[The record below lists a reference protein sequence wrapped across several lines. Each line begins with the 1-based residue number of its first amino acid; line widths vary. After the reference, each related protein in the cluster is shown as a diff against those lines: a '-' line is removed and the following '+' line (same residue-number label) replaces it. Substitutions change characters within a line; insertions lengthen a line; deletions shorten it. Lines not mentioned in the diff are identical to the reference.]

1 MATKNFDDYHVEDF
15 VSDESFVN
23 YWLNKNSR
31 DRMFWEEWLAQH
43 PAKASEAAEA
53 KQLLEMLSLRL
64 PEAEYKEELEKIKAI
79 TSATMPDSKPLAVR
93 HLLGTGN
100 VTFKIKRKKIFR
112 YAVPLTLILLVG
124 GYFTLQSLKSEG
136 TDSKEISNKGNAPMT
151 VTLTDNTVVTLGP
164 HSSLHYPKAFTGI
177 NRDVYL
183 EGEAFFKVTH
193 DKAHPFKV
201 YEDDVTTTV
210 LGTEFHV
217 KKDFQN
223 STITVELLKGS
234 VIVDAPSTKG
244 VAAQSVIL
252 NPSERV
258 VYNQNDNAFHKELI
272 FVSTRRAGRMQF
284 KYDDFNTIAGK
295 FKDAYGVTVVNKSK
309 NTNWRFNG
317 EFENVTANELIENI
331 CLAKNLHYEFQG
343 DTIIVK

>member
-15 VSDESFVN
+15 VTDESFVN

-31 DRMFWEEWLAQH
+31 DRLFWEEWLAQH

-64 PEAEYKEELEKIKAI
+64 PETEYIEELEKMKAI
-79 TSATMPDSKPLAVR
+79 TSAKIPGGKHLAVR

-112 YAVPLTLILLVG
+112 YAVPLTLILLIG

-136 TDSKEISNKGNAPMT
+136 TSLKEISNKGNAPMT
-151 VTLTDNTVVTLGP
+151 VTLSDNTVVTLGS
-164 HSSLHYPKAFTGI
+164 HSSLHYPKTFMGI
-177 NRDVYL
+177 SRDVYL
-183 EGEAFFKVTH
+183 EGEAFFNVTH
-193 DKAHPFKV
+193 DAAHPFKV

-210 LGTEFHV
+210 LGTEFDV

-234 VIVDAPSTKG
+234 VRVEAAGTNG

-252 NPSERV
+252 SASERV
-258 VYNQNDNAFHKELI
+258 VYNPNDNAFHKELM
-272 FVSTRRAGRMQF
+272 FVSTRQAPRMQF

-295 FKDAYGVTVVNKSK
+295 FKDAYGVTVINKSK

-331 CLAKNLHYEFQG
+331 CLAKNLDYEFRN